1 MIDEGQTVPSV
12 LIPGA
17 PRFQVI
23 PDEVLQ
29 RIHGAALEM
38 LVDPGVEIQTEE
50 ARGLLLAGGCS
61 AVGENVISIPSTLV
75 EDSIASAPKTFVVY
89 DRNGEEACRLG
100 EGRAHFGIGVT
111 SLNYEDPESGEVRE
125 FTVGDFAS
133 LARLADALE
142 NLDFIA
148 SPGVARSTPEM
159 PQCIVNQRE
168 FLAMTTN
175 TTKPIM
181 PLIANANALSDIYEM
196 AAVIAGGRDQLR
208 ERPFVVP
215 YLNSVSPLQFGVET
229 LDKLLLAADW
239 GMPVVCQAAAT
250 LGATGPMSVAGTAA
264 LSAAETLA
272 GLVVCQLRRKGT
284 PYLAGSMP
292 MGMDMRSGNVTGGG
306 APGSLLYYAGV
317 ALGRY
322 WGIPQVGSGG
332 ATDSKIPDEQA
343 SAEAANSIF
352 VDIMLGS
359 DMNFDAGAMEAGLT
373 TSATLAV
380 MCDEIIG
387 NTRGIVEGIAT
398 DDEQLAVDV
407 VRRVGIGGL
416 YLGDEHTLRH
426 FREVMPPP
434 LMSWETRLEWEA
446 GGSKT
451 LRERAR
457 EVAVQLISTH
467 ETEKLSDGVLA
478 AMEEIVLSR
487 KAQAPVEEDD

>member
-1 MIDEGQTVPSV
+1 
-12 LIPGA
+12 
-17 PRFQVI
+17 
-23 PDEVLQ
+23 
-29 RIHGAALEM
+29 
-38 LVDPGVEIQTEE
+38 
-50 ARGLLLAGGCS
+50 LLAAGC
-61 AVGENVISIPSTLV
+61 AVVGENVISIPTALV
-75 EDSIASAPKTFVVY
+75 EDSIASAPKTFVLY
-89 DRNGEEACRLG
+89 NRNGDEACRLG

-111 SLNYEDPESGEVRE
+111 SLNYEDPATGEVRA
-125 FTVGDFAS
+125 FTIGDFAA

-148 SPGVARSTPEM
+148 SPGVARSTAEM

-168 FLAMTTN
+168 FLAMVTN

-181 PLIANANALSDIYEM
+181 PLIADAEALSDIYEM
-196 AAVIAGGRDQLR
+196 AAVIANGRDQLR

-229 LDKLLLAADW
+229 LEKLLLAADW

-272 GLVVCQLRRKGT
+272 GLVICQLRRKGA
-284 PYLAGSMP
+284 PYMAGSMP

-317 ALGRY
+317 ALARY
-322 WGIPQVGSGG
+322 WGLPQVGSGG

-343 SAEAANSIF
+343 SAEAANSVF
-352 VDIMLGS
+352 VDIMLGA

-373 TSATLAV
+373 TSPTLVV

-387 NTRGIVEGIAT
+387 STRGIIEGIAT

-426 FREVMPPP
+426 FREVMPPS
-434 LMSWETRLEWEA
+434 LSSWETRAEWEA

-451 LRERAR
+451 LGERAR
-457 EVAVQLISTH
+457 ETAAQLIATH
-467 ETEKLSDGVLA
+467 EVEKLPDDILT
-478 AMEEIVLSR
+478 AMEAIVVAR
-487 KAQAPVEEDD
+487 KAMAPIEDDD

>member
-1 MIDEGQTVPSV
+1 
-12 LIPGA
+12 
-17 PRFQVI
+17 
-23 PDEVLQ
+23 
-29 RIHGAALEM
+29 
-38 LVDPGVEIQTEE
+38 
-50 ARGLLLAGGCS
+50 
-61 AVGENVISIPSTLV
+61 
-75 EDSIASAPKTFVVY
+75 
-89 DRNGEEACRLG
+89 
-100 EGRAHFGIGVT
+100 
-111 SLNYEDPESGEVRE
+111 
-125 FTVGDFAS
+125 
-133 LARLADALE
+133 
-142 NLDFIA
+142 
-148 SPGVARSTPEM
+148 
-159 PQCIVNQRE
+159 
-168 FLAMTTN
+168 
-175 TTKPIM
+175 
-181 PLIANANALSDIYEM
+181 
-196 AAVIAGGRDQLR
+196 
-208 ERPFVVP
+208 
-215 YLNSVSPLQFGVET
+215 
-229 LDKLLLAADW
+229 
-239 GMPVVCQAAAT
+239 
-250 LGATGPMSVAGTAA
+250 
-264 LSAAETLA
+264 
-272 GLVVCQLRRKGT
+272 
-284 PYLAGSMP
+284 
-292 MGMDMRSGNVTGGG
+292 MDMRSGNVTGGG